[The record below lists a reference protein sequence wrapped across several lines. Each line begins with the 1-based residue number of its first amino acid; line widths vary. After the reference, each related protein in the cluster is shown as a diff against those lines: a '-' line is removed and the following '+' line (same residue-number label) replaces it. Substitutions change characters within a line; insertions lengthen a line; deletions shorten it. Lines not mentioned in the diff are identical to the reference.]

1 MKLYIVGPVASGKST
16 LARQL
21 SRETGIPCFHLDQ
34 VARRRDPGAK
44 VGNRKRTDEEREAI
58 FQAILAREDYI
69 LEDTGRPCF
78 AQGLEKAER
87 ILLLTPPLAVRLGRI
102 LRRWLRQNLGQ
113 EPCAYRPT
121 WAMLGNM
128 FRWTWAYQTG
138 ADGVR
143 ARAEQFPQKLTVIR
157 SKRELQHV
165 WDTLQKKEARHGIPV

>member
-78 AQGLEKAER
+78 AQGLEEAER
-87 ILLLTPPLAVRLGRI
+87 ILLLAPPLIVRLLSLI
-102 LRRWLRQNLGQ
+102 HIS
-113 EPCAYRPT
+113 EPTRP
-121 WAMLGNM
+121 
-128 FRWTWAYQTG
+128 Y
-138 ADGVR
+138 
-143 ARAEQFPQKLTVIR
+143 
-157 SKRELQHV
+157 
-165 WDTLQKKEARHGIPV
+165 

>member
-78 AQGLEKAER
+78 AQGLDC
-87 ILLLTPPLAVRLGRI
+87 LLYTSYTRLI
-102 LRRWLRQNLGQ
+102 N
-113 EPCAYRPT
+113 
-121 WAMLGNM
+121 
-128 FRWTWAYQTG
+128 
-138 ADGVR
+138 DGGHR
-143 ARAEQFPQKLTVIR
+143 LHSGPAGLE
-157 SKRELQHV
+157 
-165 WDTLQKKEARHGIPV
+165 

>member
-78 AQGLEKAER
+78 AQGLEEAER
-87 ILLLTPPLAVRLGRI
+87 ILLLAPPLAVR
-102 LRRWLRQNLGQ
+102 
-113 EPCAYRPT
+113 
-121 WAMLGNM
+121 LGNM

-138 ADGVR
+138 TDGVR